1 MDPKRLRQIARAY
14 LTSIAVWSALSLLTG
29 WQYSVSDRLLN
40 GHTPLLDML
49 FLGEVRGFTFA
60 LLTPPI
66 FYIVRRYGL
75 SGKHPI
81 RSLSVY
87 LLGAVPFVVC
97 YVSIRWLLFPSW
109 DLQLQRFV
117 PRSAASL
124 IGLAHDGAAEE
135 LTTYIGILA
144 AAHAYGYFTKLRRQ
158 ELDKYEFAQALAA
171 SELQVLRMQLH
182 PHFLFNTL
190 NGIGAL
196 IDGEPATSKAMI
208 VKLSH
213 LLRTALDHGSSDLI
227 PLREELKFARE
238 YLDLEKMR
246 LGSRLRV
253 EWSVDAAT
261 QPLLVPQMIL
271 QPLVEN
277 AIRHGIAGSRAPGWV
292 EVASRRS
299 ARGLELSIRNSVGG
313 KSPGGTGL
321 GLRNTE
327 ARLRCLYAEDA
338 RFSFVVSESQT
349 AAATLLLP
357 ALPSEGQAL
366 GLSRPPDA
374 ESIKSEKVD
383 NARIDRG

>member
-1 MDPKRLRQIARAY
+1 
-14 LTSIAVWSALSLLTG
+14 
-29 WQYSVSDRLLN
+29 
-40 GHTPLLDML
+40 
-49 FLGEVRGFTFA
+49 
-60 LLTPPI
+60 
-66 FYIVRRYGL
+66 
-75 SGKHPI
+75 
-81 RSLSVY
+81 
-87 LLGAVPFVVC
+87 
-97 YVSIRWLLFPSW
+97 
-109 DLQLQRFV
+109 
-117 PRSAASL
+117 
-124 IGLAHDGAAEE
+124 
-135 LTTYIGILA
+135 
-144 AAHAYGYFTKLRRQ
+144 
-158 ELDKYEFAQALAA
+158 
-171 SELQVLRMQLH
+171 
-182 PHFLFNTL
+182 
-190 NGIGAL
+190 
-196 IDGEPATSKAMI
+196 
-208 VKLSH
+208 
-213 LLRTALDHGSSDLI
+213 
-227 PLREELKFARE
+227 
-238 YLDLEKMR
+238 
-246 LGSRLRV
+246 
-253 EWSVDAAT
+253 
-261 QPLLVPQMIL
+261 LVPQMIL